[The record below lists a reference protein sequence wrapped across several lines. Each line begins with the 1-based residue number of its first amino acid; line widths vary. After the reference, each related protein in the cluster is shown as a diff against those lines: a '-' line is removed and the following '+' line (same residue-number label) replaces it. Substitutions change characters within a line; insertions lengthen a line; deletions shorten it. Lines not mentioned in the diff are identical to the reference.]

1 MADLAPMNR
10 HRPKFT
16 LDELELLVNQMQ
28 RNKSTL
34 LCKFSDVQAAQTKND
49 AWPAI
54 SAMIIGVAKLGSP
67 TDEMRRKWLDQGK
80 RRKTK
85 GVFSPEVDENN
96 RLRKRRY
103 RCCVARRGKGHCSP
117 VVAYVRG
124 HCSPW
129 IDRVRGHCRLWVD
142 HVLGHCR
149 CC

>member
-49 AWPAI
+49 AWRAI
-54 SAMIIGVAKLGSP
+54 SAMIIAVAKLGST

-80 RRKTK
+80 RLKTK
-85 GVFSPEVDENN
+85 GVFSPEVDE
-96 RLRKRRY
+96 KKTG
-103 RCCVARRGKGHCSP
+103 CKKDDIA
-117 VVAYVRG
+117 VVSSVEE
-124 HCSPW
+124 
-129 IDRVRGHCRLWVD
+129 RVIA
-142 HVLGHCR
+142 VLGS
-149 CC
+149 